1 MKRYSIYCTLW
12 ILQILIPGE
21 GTETYG
27 VFALFN
33 YNSALPNERFDNL
46 GINANFDYYS
56 VGDKGTYVMSCELY
70 IYIYI
75 YIFSCGEYSSP

>member
-75 YIFSCGEYSSP
+75 YI